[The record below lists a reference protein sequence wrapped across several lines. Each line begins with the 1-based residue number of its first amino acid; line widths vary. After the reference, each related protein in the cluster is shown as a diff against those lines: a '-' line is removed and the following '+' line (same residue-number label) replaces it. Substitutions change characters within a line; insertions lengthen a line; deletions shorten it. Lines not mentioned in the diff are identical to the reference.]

1 MKRNQLVLLGW
12 IISLLFLYLVLR
24 DLDWFS
30 VKEALVKVS
39 IIFPMMMIVATCSGF
54 LLRSWRWKFL
64 LPRGIPI
71 KDSLGAVVLGYAA
84 NNVLP
89 ARLGEIV
96 RAQAIGQ
103 KCQISRSLALASI
116 LVERIFDGLVLTCL
130 LYLGIRGSNIPS
142 WAASVGLLGLSLFG
156 SASVIVMILALTRS
170 LWEKKIDLLSSS
182 RLRNALRQFGE
193 GLTLVWRTPFLP
205 ITILGLSLTVWLV
218 EGVTYLIAIKA
229 FELEVPTTAALFVMG
244 LINLGILI
252 PSAPGYL
259 GAFHYFGILALS
271 AWQVPSEE
279 ALACVIVIHACLYF
293 PITLWGLGYIPYF
306 GFSSLGKLSSE
317 VK

>member
-1 MKRNQLVLLGW
+1 MKRNQLILLGW
-12 IISLLFLYLVLR
+12 IISFGFLVLVLR
-24 DLDWFS
+24 DVNWSS
-30 VKEALVKVS
+30 VKEALLRVS
-39 IIFPMMMIVATCSGF
+39 LIFPLMMVVATCSGF
-54 LLRSWRWKFL
+54 VLRSWRWKFL

-96 RAQAIGQ
+96 RAQAIGK

-116 LVERIFDGLVLTCL
+116 FVERVFDGLVLTCL
-130 LYLGIRGSNIPS
+130 LYLGIRGSTIPS
-142 WAASVGLLGLSLFG
+142 WAASVGVLGLSIFG
-156 SASVIVMILALTRS
+156 GALVVVLLLAITRS
-170 LWEKKIDLLSSS
+170 LWEKKIELLPSLK
-182 RLRNALRQFGE
+182 LRHALQQFVK
-193 GLTLVWRTPFLP
+193 GLTLVWRTPWLP
-205 ITILGLSLTVWLV
+205 ITILGMSLTVWLV
-218 EGVTYLIAIKA
+218 EGITYYIAIKA
-229 FELEVPTTAALFVMG
+229 FELQVPTTAALFVMG

-259 GAFHYFGILALS
+259 GAFHYFGVLALS